1 MVLWIQSSLRKR
13 GRKGNQNLHSKKRGK
28 ICYLF
33 SIYKWNSINQN
44 KTIKQYIKI
53 IIYSFCLPESFNTN
67 ISHQLFANM
76 NIKHNRILPFT
87 IKCIKK
93 DLEIYII
100 LLKKVIQFEVSS
112 LVLHTLVRRFDIKSF
127 Y

>member
-33 SIYKWNSINQN
+33 SIYKWNNINQN

-67 ISHQLFANM
+67 ISHKLSDHKKKPLWVHKTHKKFKELFYVQ
-76 NIKHNRILPFT
+76 IPGFKR
-87 IKCIKK
+87 
-93 DLEIYII
+93 
-100 LLKKVIQFEVSS
+100 
-112 LVLHTLVRRFDIKSF
+112 
-127 Y
+127 